1 MKVPPFAQYRRKWG
15 LVADGSLSETPTSW
29 LMPVRQRGRPAVLK
43 MLKRTSDER
52 AAARLLRYFAGSG
65 AVKLI
70 AADNDG
76 LLMERADDEVSL
88 RAMAISGGDAQ
99 AAEILADCVQRLHAP
114 RDHPAPRELTALR
127 DWFRSLFARQTELP
141 TLSHC
146 ADVARQLL
154 ANEREIIV
162 LHGDLHHDN
171 VLHSARGWLAIDP
184 KGLIGERTYEVAN
197 LLGNPWPHGE
207 LVHQPGRMT
216 RLAELYATRL
226 CLEPRRV
233 LGFAFAHAG
242 LAASWLMDDGSDPS
256 YRLQCAKILEPLV
269 RGHTWS

>member
-1 MKVPPFAQYRRKWG
+1 MKAPPFAQYRRKWD

-29 LMPVRQRGRPAVLK
+29 LMPVRQHGQPAMLK
-43 MLKRTSDER
+43 ILKRTSDER
-52 AAARLLRYFAGSG
+52 AAASLLRYFAGSG
-65 AVKLI
+65 AVQLI
-70 AADNDG
+70 AADDDS
-76 LLMERADDEVSL
+76 LLMERAVDDVSL
-88 RAMAISGGDAQ
+88 RTMAISGGDAQ

-141 TLSHC
+141 ILSHC
-146 ADVARQLL
+146 ADVARL
-154 ANEREIIV
+154 E
-162 LHGDLHHDN
+162 
-171 VLHSARGWLAIDP
+171 
-184 KGLIGERTYEVAN
+184 
-197 LLGNPWPHGE
+197 NPWPHGE
-207 LVHQPGRMT
+207 LVHQPDRMM
-216 RLAELYATRL
+216 RLTELYATRL
-226 CLEPRRV
+226 GLELRRV

>member
-15 LVADGSLSETPTSW
+15 LMADGSLSETPTSW
-29 LMPVRQRGRPAVLK
+29 LMPVRQRGRPAMLK
-43 MLKRTSDER
+43 MLKRSGDER
-52 AAARLLRYFAGSG
+52 TAGSLLHYFAGSG
-65 AVKLI
+65 AVQLI
-70 AADNDG
+70 AADDDG
-76 LLMERADDEVSL
+76 LLMERADDDVSL
-88 RAMAISGGDAQ
+88 RMMAVTGGDEQ
-99 AAEILADCVQRLHAP
+99 AAEILAACVRRLHAP

-127 DWFRSLFARQTELP
+127 DRFRSLFARQTELP
-141 TLSHC
+141 VLSHC

-154 ANEREIIV
+154 ANGREITV

-207 LVHQPGRMT
+207 IVHQPDRVM
-216 RLAELYATRL
+216 RLTELYATRL

-242 LAASWLMDDGSDPS
+242 LAASWSMEDGSDPS
-256 YRLQCAKILEPLV
+256 YRLWCASILEPLV
-269 RGHTWS
+269 AGHTWS